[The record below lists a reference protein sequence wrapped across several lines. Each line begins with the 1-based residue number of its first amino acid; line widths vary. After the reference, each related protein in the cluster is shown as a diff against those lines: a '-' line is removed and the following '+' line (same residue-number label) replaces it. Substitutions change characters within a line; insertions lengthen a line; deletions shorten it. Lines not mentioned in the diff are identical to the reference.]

1 MCEPDPKLAVAA
13 FRSVDFDYTR
23 QLKSVWTDPH
33 YHVSEINRAATDD
46 IMDYFQSRMR
56 NATGNA
62 PLGRV
67 LVGPAGYGK
76 THLIGELRRRVWA
89 EKGWF
94 VLLDFVGVKDFWSS
108 VALGFLNS
116 LQARMPDEQ
125 TQFDLLIIR
134 LTQFLKIQRD
144 LRAIIDRNRSNSHQF
159 VTEVVRLF
167 LSALARVDRAEAIKH
182 RDVVAALFLLVS
194 DDFDY
199 NSIAHAWL
207 QGMELDPDVAQ
218 PLGLTGSN
226 SPLKIVEGLFW
237 VMSLVAPT
245 LIAIDQIDAIVS
257 ASNASAQAKGA
268 QTKQEEAE
276 AKSIVALL
284 GQGLMDIYDQQR
296 RAVTVVSCLEATWK
310 ILKEGAIESVIAR
323 YQEPL
328 SLTTFKPREAVEA
341 LVVGRLA
348 PAYGKHGF
356 IPPYP
361 SWPFTP
367 KLLDEARN
375 LEPRLFLKRCEDFRL
390 KCVTEGRVRE
400 CPSFTEGGTAPPLQP
415 KDNGIAAAFERHLS
429 NVNAPSG
436 EDALRSLLDAT
447 LPLLIKHYELPGLP
461 RCRGATRS
469 RSEAAVAAWP
479 RLLHLSRRGRP
490 RAALLFPHHRAP
502 ERDCVSVAVEGCH
515 DRVRHRYRPKI
526 PAPFHSSQF
535 RASDG

>member
-144 LRAIIDRNRSNSHQF
+144 LRAIIDRNRSDSHQF

-268 QTKQEEAE
+268 QRFEIGTLRTFDDIKR
-276 AKSIVALL
+276 KSA
-284 GQGLMDIYDQQR
+284 
-296 RAVTVVSCLEATWK
+296 S
-310 ILKEGAIESVIAR
+310 LKE
-323 YQEPL
+323 
-328 SLTTFKPREAVEA
+328 VEA
-341 LVVGRLA
+341 L
-348 PAYGKHGF
+348 
-356 IPPYP
+356 
-361 SWPFTP
+361 
-367 KLLDEARN
+367 
-375 LEPRLFLKRCEDFRL
+375 
-390 KCVTEGRVRE
+390 
-400 CPSFTEGGTAPPLQP
+400 
-415 KDNGIAAAFERHLS
+415 GIAVRADVGANASVESIADSAPRRYSLVSALTPCRVKAIDRFTQLEKIAA
-429 NVNAPSG
+429 
-436 EDALRSLLDAT
+436 
-447 LPLLIKHYELPGLP
+447 I
-461 RCRGATRS
+461 
-469 RSEAAVAAWP
+469 VAIQDRDGH
-479 RLLHLSRRGRP
+479 RLN
-490 RAALLFPHHRAP
+490 
-502 ERDCVSVAVEGCH
+502 
-515 DRVRHRYRPKI
+515 
-526 PAPFHSSQF
+526 
-535 RASDG
+535 